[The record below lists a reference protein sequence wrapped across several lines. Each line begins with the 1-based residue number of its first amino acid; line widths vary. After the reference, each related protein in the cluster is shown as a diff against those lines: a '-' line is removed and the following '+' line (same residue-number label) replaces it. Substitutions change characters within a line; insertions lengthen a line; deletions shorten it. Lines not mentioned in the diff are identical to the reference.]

1 MALFPAFQSR
11 NYRLYFFGQSLSLIG
26 TWMQRTAVYWLVY
39 DQTKSAFL
47 LGMTVF
53 CGQFPSFMFSI
64 LGGVVSD
71 RYNRFRVLLATQF
84 ASLIQAAI
92 LTTLLYT
99 NQYTVWHILA
109 LSVLLGC
116 INAFDVPA
124 RQAMVYDMIDNK
136 EHLPNAI
143 ALNSSMINTARLI
156 GPAISGIVLEK
167 FGAAACFMSNGVSFL
182 AVIISLLLMK
192 LPAFIPRERLTTVKQ
207 DLTEGFYYLKNTP
220 AISNVMIMLACV
232 SLVAM
237 PYITLLPIYAR
248 DIFKGSASTF
258 GLLNSFVGM
267 GAVLGALFL
276 ASLKPGTNLKKVLFR
291 STLIFSVGLMSFAY
305 LESFPL
311 ALAVISIT
319 GFGIMAQTT
328 ISNTLI
334 QTTVAPNMRGR
345 VISFY
350 AMAFFGMQPIGGL
363 LVGSIAHKM
372 GAPFTILC
380 QGLAT
385 LLIAIIFFPFL
396 RRDIL
401 MRRMRMKLR
410 QMEESVVETT

>member
-1 MALFPAFQSR
+1 
-11 NYRLYFFGQSLSLIG
+11 
-26 TWMQRTAVYWLVY
+26 
-39 DQTKSAFL
+39 
-47 LGMTVF
+47 
-53 CGQFPSFMFSI
+53 
-64 LGGVVSD
+64 
-71 RYNRFRVLLATQF
+71 
-84 ASLIQAAI
+84 
-92 LTTLLYT
+92 
-99 NQYTVWHILA
+99 
-109 LSVLLGC
+109 
-116 INAFDVPA
+116 
-124 RQAMVYDMIDNK
+124 
-136 EHLPNAI
+136 
-143 ALNSSMINTARLI
+143 MINTARLI

-291 STLIFSVGLMSFAY
+291 STLIFSAGLMSFAY

-350 AMAFFGMQPIGGL
+350 AMAFFGMQPVGGL

-385 LLIAIIFFPFL
+385 LLIAVIFFPFL

-401 MRRMRMKLR
+401 MKRMRMKLR